1 MKILILTQYF
11 PPETGAPQNRLYS
24 LAKHLQKLGAEVTV
38 LTAMP
43 NYPNMEVQ
51 QEYKG
56 KWYIKEQLDD
66 ILIHRS
72 WIFVYKSKNILPR
85 LLNYFSFVF
94 SSIFTALFRIKK
106 HDIIIC
112 ESPPLF
118 LGICA
123 LVIRF
128 FKGSKII
135 FNVSDLWPETAEK
148 LNIIQ
153 NKPLLYLSYKLENF
167 IYQKSFLVV
176 GQTQGIVNNIK
187 TRYPLVKTYWLPNGI
202 DFESYTINDSNF
214 RQDNN
219 LDKNDF
225 ILFYAGII
233 GHAQG
238 LEVILHA
245 ANLLRNNSKI
255 KFYIA
260 GDGPVKS
267 QLVQLKEEYKLT
279 TVYFLPNSNRNNI
292 LSIINQID
300 AYIVPLKKNDL
311 FLGAIPSKLFEPLA
325 LHKPILLGVS
335 GEAKELLID
344 QGNSGI
350 HFEPENFNELAE
362 AIELLYSNKEL
373 LQKKGNAGYEYVKD
387 KFDRKNIALA
397 FWNFLQTEI
406 K

>member
-11 PPETGAPQNRLYS
+11 PPETGAPQNRLFS
-24 LAKHLQKLGAEVTV
+24 LAKHLKKLGAEVTV

-51 QEYKG
+51 QGYEG
-56 KWYIKEQLDD
+56 KWYIKEHLDD

-72 WIFVYKSKNILPR
+72 WVFVYKSKNILPR

-94 SSIFTALFRIKK
+94 SSIFTALFRIEKN
-106 HDIIIC
+106 DIIIC

-118 LGICA
+118 LGISA
-123 LVIRF
+123 IVIRF
-128 FKGSKII
+128 FKRSKVI

-148 LNIIQ
+148 LDIVQ
-153 NKPLLYLSYKLENF
+153 NKSLLSLSYKLEKY
-167 IYQKSFLVV
+167 IYHKSFLVI
-176 GQTQGIVNNIK
+176 GQTKGIVNNINK
-187 TRYPLVKTYWLPNGI
+187 RYPLIKTYWLPNGI

-214 RQDNN
+214 RQENN
-219 LDKNDF
+219 LEKDDF
-225 ILFYAGII
+225 ILFYAGIL

-245 ANLLRNNSKI
+245 ANLLRSNSKI
-255 KFYIA
+255 KFFIA

-267 QLVQLKEEYKLT
+267 QLVQLKEENNLT
-279 TVYFLPNSNRNNI
+279 AVYFLPNSNRNTI

-335 GEAKELLID
+335 GEAKELFID
-344 QGNSGI
+344 QGNSGV

-362 AIELLYSNKEL
+362 AIELLYSNIEL
-373 LQKKGNAGYEYVKD
+373 AQKKGNDGYEYVKN

-397 FWNFLQTEI
+397 FWNFLKTEL
-406 K
+406 